1 MEDKVKDVFFSK
13 EDEQALQKRKDKR
26 KDGMVYAHQ
35 NGKSQFYQLDELYLV
50 SCDKSVGQVINELL
64 KFQTDQLEKN
74 EKIKKALKHVLQE
87 NKKIKEGLKK
97 YGMVD

>member
-26 KDGMVYAHQ
+26 KDGMVYAHH

-74 EKIKKALKHVLQE
+74 EKIKKVLKHVLQE